1 MNRTKNMAVIETG
14 MKLPY
19 TGDLLSEALRN
30 YVHGAIR
37 ELFKEELDAAVGAG
51 AYERTESRRGYRHG
65 SEERE
70 ITTSV
75 GKTKFMMPRGKIFVP
90 NGEPEEWQSAMLP
103 RYSRRA
109 REVDAAIIG
118 MYFGGVNT
126 RKVKQAIRPLLRNSP
141 LSKSA
146 VSRLMVRLKDYFE
159 AWHKRSLAAEDI
171 RYVFLDGTYV
181 RVRCAGRI
189 GSLPVL
195 AAIGVRG
202 NGDKILLS
210 LEVRGGESEAAWKGF
225 LENLTGRD
233 LRAPRLVIIDGS
245 TGLSKALDVIWPKVD
260 RQRCVVHKLR
270 NLLSYAPE
278 RLYEEIR
285 TDFHAITYAEDGIA
299 GKAAYDRML
308 KKWRKQLEGVARS
321 LEEGGLELLTF
332 YRYPKG
338 QWKALRTTNAIER
351 INQEFRRRIKT
362 QSSFP
367 SESSVLVVMF
377 GLVATGM
384 IRMRRIDGYEEMP
397 SSEIRICLDMDGDKI
412 GAPTASLCVP
422 GEASAKIFQDRR
434 VAAVELLPV

>member
-1 MNRTKNMAVIETG
+1 MKNSKDVAVKETG
-14 MKLPY
+14 MQLPY
-19 TGDLLSEALRN
+19 AGDPLSEALRSM
-30 YVHGAIR
+30 VREAIPVIF
-37 ELFKEELDAAVGAG
+37 EEELSAAVGAG
-51 AYERTESRRGYRHG
+51 PYERTEGRRGYRHG
-65 SEERE
+65 SEERQ
-70 ITTSV
+70 ITTSF
-75 GKTKFMMPRGKIFVP
+75 GKTQFLMPRGKLLKP
-90 NGEPEEWQSAMLP
+90 NGEQEEWQSAMLP
-103 RYSRRA
+103 RYARRT

-118 MYFGGVNT
+118 LYFGGVNT
-126 RKVKQAIRPLLRNSP
+126 RKVRQAIRPLLRNSP
-141 LSKSA
+141 LTKSTI
-146 VSRLMVRLKDYFE
+146 SRLIVRLKDYFE
-159 AWHKRSLAAEDI
+159 AWRKRNLADEDI

-181 RVRCAGRI
+181 RVRCAGRT

-210 LEVRGGESEAAWKGF
+210 LEVRGGEGEAAWKGF

-233 LRAPRLVIIDGS
+233 LRTPRLVIIDGS

-285 TDFHAITYAEDGIA
+285 VDFHAITYAEDGVA

-308 KKWRKQLEGVARS
+308 KKWRKQLESVARS
-321 LEEGGLELLTF
+321 LEEGGLEMLTF
-332 YRYPKG
+332 YRYPKS

-362 QSSFP
+362 QCSFP
-367 SESSVLVVMF
+367 SESSVLVVLF

-384 IRMRRIDGYEEMP
+384 VRMRRIDGYEDLP
-397 SSEIRICLDMDGDKI
+397 STETRGCLGMDAAENV
-412 GAPTASLCVP
+412 APRAAS
-422 GEASAKIFQDRR
+422 R
-434 VAAVELLPV
+434 VAGAEPPRNFADSRQVAAGV